1 MPRIVRLGIGF
12 QHLFH
17 VGHELAIRLGRDHP
31 VVDFPLCHPVFFNV
45 RRTVSWLIDSTISS
59 ATTCS
64 ANNLRVQ
71 FAKPAGGGPKR
82 VAMTLASCSP
92 SSNFGRGSVRG
103 LPSSVTSKPP
113 LTNRSRICS
122 TVFVRQ

>member
-64 ANNLRVQ
+64 ANNRNVQ
-71 FAKPAGGGPKR
+71 FPNPGGGDPR
-82 VAMTLASCSP
+82 RIAMIFASCSP
-92 SSNFGRGSVRG
+92 SSNFGHGG
-103 LPSSVTSKPP
+103 LSRASPSSVTSNPL
-113 LTNRSRICS
+113 LTNRWRMFS
-122 TVFVRQ
+122 T